1 MTFFR
6 FAFVLLLTLAA
17 ALVGVSF
24 SQTSQTTLPTDP
36 GMYVEAAGSFTKII
50 GQMVEFKRS
59 GSVLVSNATLG
70 VKSAKSNIQLLGGH
84 SQTVVSP
91 QPIYSFIPAK
101 READAGVNA
110 GDLILVRLEE
120 KSKRRQFEIGARGLW
135 RASSGISL
143 THQIRSFALS

>member
-1 MTFFR
+1 MAFFR
-6 FAFVLLLTLAA
+6 FAFVLLLTSAA

-36 GMYVEAAGSFTKII
+36 RMYVEAAGSFTKII

-84 SQTVVSP
+84 SQTVVSS

-101 READAGVNA
+101 RETDAGV
-110 GDLILVRLEE
+110 
-120 KSKRRQFEIGARGLW
+120 KCRRFDSR
-135 RASSGISL
+135 SS
-143 THQIRSFALS
+143 